1 MTKYSKLKVIEDLCK
16 QRNDFQTNLDIVDNR
31 IDYLENDET
40 EPRIK
45 DAIHNLNNKFKSRHS
60 LVEHFCGKFEI
71 LNKYCNIFKWC

>member
-40 EPRIK
+40 EPHIK
-45 DAIHNLNNKFKSRHS
+45 DAIHNLNSKF
-60 LVEHFCGKFEI
+60 
-71 LNKYCNIFKWC
+71 